1 MTPCTYPELFEA
13 LVTSHVGRVLGQYFN
28 ANSCINST
36 RVLLEVFRRFGL
48 AARPFAVRAMIFSKG
63 FVERAG
69 REGRIPQGEA
79 EVQQWCTEPCV
90 YSLGL
95 GFGVP
100 GMPPDKWPGHL
111 VVRAGIHY
119 LFDATISQASRPA
132 RGIRMPEVL
141 LMDNVPLEFWRGHEA
156 AIAELEKVPASSSV
170 GMGAD
175 YLLTREYRKVA
186 EDYYQRIQQNN
197 ADSYRAHQL
206 AAESFAWT
214 GKYQNAIL
222 EYRKALQLDPDLEG
236 AHRGIAEMYWEQH
249 QFDRATQ
256 EFEAELQKFPLDD
269 EAHLRIGEYL
279 LSQGKVGEAV
289 PQLETALRVD
299 KKSWELDRAL
309 GQASMA
315 TDDMAKAQNWLESA
329 TQLNPSDALSHKLLG
344 DVYRATGQPD
354 RADRE
359 QAIFQKLSATE
370 GN

>member
-13 LVTSHVGRVLGQYFN
+13 LVTSDIGRVLGQYFH

-48 AARPFAVRAMIFSKG
+48 AARPFAVRTMIFSKG

-156 AIAELEKVPASSSV
+156 AIAESPDGSIIRYEPDPANT
-170 GMGAD
+170 G
-175 YLLTREYRKVA
+175 YLASPAWSLRPGIEAAAYR
-186 EDYYQRIQQNN
+186 DI
-197 ADSYRAHQL
+197 L
-206 AAESFAWT
+206 ALLVTAGGLRW
-214 GKYQNAIL
+214 
-222 EYRKALQLDPDLEG
+222 RPDP
-236 AHRGIAEMYWEQH
+236 
-249 QFDRATQ
+249 
-256 EFEAELQKFPLDD
+256 EA
-269 EAHLRIGEYL
+269 A
-279 LSQGKVGEAV
+279 
-289 PQLETALRVD
+289 
-299 KKSWELDRAL
+299 
-309 GQASMA
+309 
-315 TDDMAKAQNWLESA
+315 
-329 TQLNPSDALSHKLLG
+329 
-344 DVYRATGQPD
+344 
-354 RADRE
+354 
-359 QAIFQKLSATE
+359 
-370 GN
+370 